1 MLDSSFDL
9 FMALKKQNLLS
20 GLPSWW
26 WEGYGTFD
34 VVLGSILT
42 QNTQWSRVEKSL
54 DSMRKAGILDEPHKS
69 ETNLVR
75 LAELDSY
82 VLESHINGFQKQKS
96 VRIVNLARAI
106 IRDFG
111 SFKAFVESVS
121 LGWLLEQKG
130 IGCESAYSILN
141 YACLR
146 EYMVVDKYTYKLLCA
161 LGRQIDEYEELREFC
176 ECGIRENLDSVLEL
190 YKGEIN
196 DINLGQ
202 IFARFHGKIVEF
214 GKRKGDIASLKE
226 AMGLN

>member
-26 WEGYGTFD
+26 WEGYGSFD

-54 DSMRKAGILDEPHKS
+54 DSMRKAGILEESKKS

-75 LAELDSY
+75 LAGLDPY
-82 VLESHINGFQKQKS
+82 VFESHINGFQKQKS
-96 VRIVNLARAI
+96 VRIVNLAMAI
-106 IRDFG
+106 ILDFG
-111 SFKAFVESVS
+111 SFRAFVESVS
-121 LGWLLEQKG
+121 LEWLLEQKG
-130 IGCESAYSILN
+130 IGLESAYSILN

-161 LGRQIDEYEELREFC
+161 LGWQIDDYEELREFC
-176 ECGIRENLDSVLEL
+176 ERGIRENLDSVYGA
-190 YKGEIN
+190 YKGEVENIS
-196 DINLGQ
+196 LGQ

-214 GKRKGDIASLKE
+214 GKKKGDVRAL
-226 AMGLN
+226 LV